1 VLTQRPIDPI
11 KDRDFVLDLA
21 CMASY
26 ESVPAWYKEKSYRA
40 YREAWFKSDFPG
52 QVMDDLKKAIADPQ
66 NFIEVWLED
75 DQPAGLVWVDSLES
89 PLGRKIAILRDLVV
103 APGYQR
109 RGIGRLMLREVE
121 AKAQEMGAGVLR
133 IETSVENEATQSMFQ
148 HAGFTVSRLMYEK
161 VLGGQAAD
169 V

>member
-1 VLTQRPIDPI
+1 MLTQRPVDPV
-11 KDRDFVLDLA
+11 KDKDFVLDLA

-26 ESVPAWYKEKSYRA
+26 ESVPAWYKETSYRS
-40 YREAWFKSDFPG
+40 YRDGWYKSDFPR
-52 QVMDDLKKAIADPQ
+52 QVMDDLKKGLAEPQ
-66 NFIEVWLED
+66 NLIEVWLED
-75 DQPAGLVWVDSLES
+75 DQPAGLVWVDLFESL
-89 PLGRKIAILRDLVV
+89 LGRKIAILRDLVV

-133 IETSVENEATQSMFQ
+133 IETSVENDATQSMFQ

-161 VLGGQAAD
+161 VLKA
-169 V
+169 